1 MAKVE
6 KKDRAETLDEEKI
19 QKIREKIIIHENK
32 LLKVLNFE
40 FDLPLPYLYIDKIV
54 EKYFKSKQFRWIV
67 EWSLRYWLLV
77 DDKQRERKLS
87 NLARI
92 FALDSYRTHA
102 CLVYR
107 VTAIAIACLVIAAD
121 ILEIEM
127 P

>member
-1 MAKVE
+1 MLLALKLKDIEGPKMRNICIGYHKIMAKVE

-67 EWSLRYWLLV
+67 E
-77 DDKQRERKLS
+77 
-87 NLARI
+87 
-92 FALDSYRTHA
+92 
-102 CLVYR
+102 
-107 VTAIAIACLVIAAD
+107 
-121 ILEIEM
+121 
-127 P
+127 